1 MVDELA
7 AIGGG
12 GCFSLDFCCSI
23 GCLLL
28 VRLIIFPDSFRLL
41 LFVDMTTGMLRV
53 GLREECV
60 GDDDVLV
67 ARAKLGRGTLIT

>member
-1 MVDELA
+1 MGGLVPPFTNGRPAEVTVELDCCPLVDEL

-12 GCFSLDFCCSI
+12 GCFSLDFSCSW

-41 LFVDMTTGMLRV
+41 LFVDMTTGML
-53 GLREECV
+53 
-60 GDDDVLV
+60 
-67 ARAKLGRGTLIT
+67 